1 MASRSNII
9 GDWFSKQSSLKRASL
24 LKRIALSL
32 GSQENPSVEQMTR
45 TLAVGLLAACAE
57 DMGLSTVE
65 LAGLLR
71 NPRKD
76 AIASLVT
83 VLRDAR

>member
-1 MASRSNII
+1 MALRSNII
-9 GDWFSKQSSLKRASL
+9 GDWYSKQSSIKRTSL

-32 GSQENPSVEQMTR
+32 AAQENPSVEQMTSA
-45 TLAVGLLAACAE
+45 LAVGLLAACAE

-83 VLRDAR
+83 VLHDAR